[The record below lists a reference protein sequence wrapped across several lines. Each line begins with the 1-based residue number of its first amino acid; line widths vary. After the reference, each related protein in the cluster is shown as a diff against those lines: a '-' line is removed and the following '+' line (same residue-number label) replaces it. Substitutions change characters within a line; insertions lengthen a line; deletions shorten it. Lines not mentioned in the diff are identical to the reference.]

1 MSARAKGNDGMAFF
15 PVGPG
20 ETVTAWALSP
30 LDTAYYPGK
39 PAPAE
44 DRVNYR
50 FINGFVDVGDL
61 PCRVAWWAEVKTR
74 KVELETDWPVDTV
87 NLPGFNRR
95 LEFSGFWH
103 RPTRLRRWCCT
114 VLVPPEGGDCR
125 FRLATCGGVHIWVD
139 GVLAIKFEPF
149 TRNEEQAT
157 EIVLPLKSGGS
168 EVVMLS
174 EDLAERDTNWYVEL
188 TSLCDEALQAGV
200 PGGANAADLATLM
213 RLAADVR
220 PEREVFTGGPLV
232 LAFDT
237 PAASDVT
244 VTAKVQQSVHMR
256 HKPPLFTARAVLDA
270 GGTQVALAGLEGLAG
285 GYHPLDLT
293 FEIGEARVERH
304 VGFALL
310 RETVPPARAA
320 DLQGRKREALA
331 FAAAH
336 GDLRVGRALA
346 MLAMGGEAGLSHMDS
361 ESLLEP
367 PPPTPPLKG
376 EGDTETLAPPSPLR
390 GGVRGGGSGE
400 ASKNDSY
407 AIALGGKADDTLVS
421 IVSDTLTMIDERRD
435 CSDFVMVPLLWLYG
449 AYGEAL
455 PAATAARIRRSVLDY
470 RYWVDEPGNDVMWFW
485 SENHVLCF
493 HVSQYLAGRLLPEDT
508 FTASG
513 RTGREQAALAAER
526 LGKWF
531 GSVEA
536 HGLAEWNSAAYYPI
550 DFIGLLAL
558 QHWAD
563 GALRERTEKLLDR
576 LFTMIALHTLGGVS
590 AGTMGRAY
598 DKELRA
604 GPLTELSP
612 FATVAFG
619 TGWLNNGVAA
629 LPMFAAGNYT
639 PPQGLSRYASPPE
652 GRALIAHYVQG
663 YDNAAKL
670 ALYKRAAVQLSAS
683 VDGTPGQHG
692 HQQHVMDIL
701 FASHPFARAWINHPG
716 EDDPWG
722 HHRPSY
728 WAGNGVMPR
737 VGSHEDALLMLYDLK
752 GARVDFTHV
761 YAPEDGFDER
771 VLKDNWLI
779 LRAGRGFAA
788 LTASAPIVKVSEG
801 PGAGCEYRAYGRKVA
816 WAALVGELPQGADTS
831 TVAKTL
837 TGTSLAFD
845 AGAMRATLTRTGRAT
860 LVLDYA
866 RGLSVDGTPFVFPNP
881 GLEPLVREIAAPVL
895 S

>member
-1 MSARAKGNDGMAFF
+1 MSALAKGNEGMAFF

-30 LDTAYYPGK
+30 PDTAYYPGK

-44 DRVNYR
+44 DRANYR

-103 RPTRLRRWCCT
+103 RPTRLGRWCRT
-114 VLVPPEGGDCR
+114 ALVPPEGGDCR

-139 GVLAIKFEPF
+139 GALAVRFEPF

-157 EIVLPLKSGGS
+157 EIALPLNSGGS

-188 TSLCDEALQAGV
+188 TSLCDETLQAGV

-220 PEREVFTGGPLV
+220 PEREFFTGGPLV

-256 HKPPLFTARAVLDA
+256 HKPPLFTAEAVLDA
-270 GGTQVALAGLEGLAG
+270 GGTHVALAGLEGLAD

-336 GDLRVGRALA
+336 GDLRIGRALA
-346 MLAMGGEAGLSHMDS
+346 MLAAGG
-361 ESLLEP
+361 
-367 PPPTPPLKG
+367 
-376 EGDTETLAPPSPLR
+376 
-390 GGVRGGGSGE
+390 
-400 ASKNDSY
+400 N
-407 AIALGGKADDTLVS
+407 ADDTLEA
-421 IVSDTLTMIDERRD
+421 ILTDTLTMIDERRD

-449 AYGEAL
+449 TYKEAL
-455 PAATAARIRRSVLDY
+455 PAAAAARIRRSVLDY

-493 HVSQYLAGRLLPEDT
+493 HVSQYLAGRLFPDDT

-531 GSVEA
+531 CSVEA

-629 LPMFAAGNYT
+629 LPMFAAGDYA
-639 PPQGLSRYASPPE
+639 PPEGLSRYASPPE
-652 GRALIAHYVQG
+652 GRALTAHYVQG

-701 FASHPFARAWINHPG
+701 FASHPFARAWVNHPG

-722 HHRPSY
+722 HQRPSY

-771 VLKDNWLI
+771 ILKDNWLI
-779 LRAGRGFAA
+779 LRVGRGFAA

-801 PGAGCEYRAYGRKVA
+801 PGAGREHRAYGRKVA
-816 WAALVGELPQGADTS
+816 WAALVGELPQGADAS

-837 TGTSLAFD
+837 AGTSLAFD
-845 AGAMRATLTRTGRAT
+845 AGAMRATLTRTDRAA

-866 RGLSVDGTPFVFPNP
+866 RGLSIDGKPFVFPNP
-881 GLEPLVREIAAPVL
+881 RLEPLVREIAAPVL